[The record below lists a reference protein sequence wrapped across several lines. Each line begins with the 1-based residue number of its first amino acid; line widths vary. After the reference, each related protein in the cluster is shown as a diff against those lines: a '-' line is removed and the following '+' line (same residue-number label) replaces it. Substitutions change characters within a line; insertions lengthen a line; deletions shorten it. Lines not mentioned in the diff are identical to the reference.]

1 MKTTKL
7 IYFLFMILAAAKS
20 FATFDSSAVVC
31 NYTKSTDFNFQL
43 NYHYQADVIGDDS
56 YKFTLSHGTCHTIH
70 FWMREDSSYET
81 DDDLMFTDQ
90 SNLRNSFHIKAI
102 SDWGADQTDRFS
114 LRQFDMPG
122 FSFQLINDGKTY
134 NDPSSPGG
142 VYNQPVQFNIIN
154 SQVSSAPIH
163 GTAIRFW

>member
-134 NDPSSPGG
+134 NDPSSSGG
-142 VYNQPVQFNIIN
+142 VYNQPVQFNIID